1 MISLPMKALKR
12 GGSPIR
18 IIYLLCRHRRHYLS
32 LLMQSYPAIPK
43 HLQRQTKAIFVCYPK
58 ERRDLK
64 MIDDENDM
72 LTDDELVV
80 AKEFF
85 MEVKACMSI
94 YTKRISRWI

>member
-1 MISLPMKALKR
+1 
-12 GGSPIR
+12 
-18 IIYLLCRHRRHYLS
+18 
-32 LLMQSYPAIPK
+32 
-43 HLQRQTKAIFVCYPK
+43 
-58 ERRDLK
+58 